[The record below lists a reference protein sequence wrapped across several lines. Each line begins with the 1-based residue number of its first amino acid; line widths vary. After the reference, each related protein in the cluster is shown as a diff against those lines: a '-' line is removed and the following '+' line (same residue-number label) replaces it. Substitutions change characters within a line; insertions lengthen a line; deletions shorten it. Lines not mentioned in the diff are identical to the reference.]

1 MPLKKQLPP
10 YLSRRPP
17 ATSAESSNSGA
28 ISKLPMKR
36 KKYEITTEIA
46 STNRKINPSGRIFLS
61 EKVVESTDNA
71 NEDEDQDEEE
81 DRDEE
86 SMDVSKSRIQNVPTS
101 KKVPKSLTMN
111 IDLTGDFTSAITS
124 YSSRTLMTYSSGN
137 KSALR
142 YLKYILS

>member
-10 YLSRRPP
+10 YLSRRLP
-17 ATSAESSNSGA
+17 AT
-28 ISKLPMKR
+28 
-36 KKYEITTEIA
+36 
-46 STNRKINPSGRIFLS
+46 PSGRIFLS

-86 SMDVSKSRIQNVPTS
+86 SMDFSKSRIQNVPTS

-111 IDLTGDFTSAITS
+111 IDLTGDFASPIAS
-124 YSSRTLMTYSSGN
+124 DSSSTLM
-137 KSALR
+137 
-142 YLKYILS
+142 I